1 MVPVFDKALFWDTN
15 PDALDFEK
23 NARWI
28 IARVLQYGDLNDF
41 RKLVDFYGW
50 DRIKNEM
57 LQVRYLDKLT
67 LNLLSVLFKIPKEQ
81 FRCYTWQ
88 QSNPA
93 PFPY

>member
-1 MVPVFDKALFWDTN
+1 MTPVFDSALFWDTD
-15 PDALDFEK
+15 PGALDFEK

-28 IARVLQYGDLNDF
+28 IARVLQYGDLGDL
-41 RKLVDFYGW
+41 RKLVAFYGW
-50 DRIKNEM
+50 ERIEKEM

-67 LNLLSVLFKIPKEQ
+67 LNLLSVLFKIPKEK